1 MAPQDQNSSE
11 DEIVAFEKKD
21 RKGPRAGDD
30 TSDLNINSMMDMI
43 TILLVFLLVTLTS
56 DPLSIKQDDFLLLA
70 KSTVDYNPQDSV
82 PVTLTKNKI
91 IVDNKA
97 VVKVDCSVGGQVCQR
112 EDYKRNDAFYSV
124 DKSFKEDGD
133 EKSFMIEPLH
143 KSLEQIVKQQKE
155 EAKELGREF
164 KPVAT
169 IICDGNIPFRLIA
182 ETVYTSGMAGLSE
195 LNFAIIKTSNRAG
208 IDGK

>member
-1 MAPQDQNSSE
+1 MDLQQKSGSE

>member
-1 MAPQDQNSSE
+1 
-11 DEIVAFEKKD
+11 
-21 RKGPRAGDD
+21 
-30 TSDLNINSMMDMI
+30 
-43 TILLVFLLVTLTS
+43 
-56 DPLSIKQDDFLLLA
+56 
-70 KSTVDYNPQDSV
+70 VDYNPQDSV

-169 IICDGNIPFRLIA
+169 IICDGHIPFRLIA

>member
-1 MAPQDQNSSE
+1 MDLKQKDSSAE
-11 DEIVAFEKKD
+11 ELVAFEKKD
-21 RKGPRAGDD
+21 RKQARAGDD

-82 PVTLTKNKI
+82 PITLTKNKI

-208 IDGK
+208 LGGK

>member
-1 MAPQDQNSSE
+1 MSSE
-11 DEIVAFEKKD
+11 ENNEADGQIIAFEKKD
-21 RKGPRAGDD
+21 RKQARSGDEN
-30 TSDLNINSMMDMI
+30 SDLNINSMMDMI

-82 PVTLTKNKI
+82 PITITKNKI

-97 VVKVDCSVGGQVCQR
+97 VVKVDCSVGGQVCQH
-112 EDYKRNDAFYSV
+112 EDYKRGDAFYSV

-169 IICDGNIPFRLIA
+169 IICDAYIPFRLIA

-195 LNFAIIKTSNRAG
+195 LNFAIIKTSARAG
-208 IDGK
+208 IGAK

>member
-1 MAPQDQNSSE
+1 MASTDPNAPEEIISFQKKTRKKARSGGDQ
-11 DEIVAFEKKD
+11 
-21 RKGPRAGDD
+21 
-30 TSDLNINSMMDMI
+30 SDLNINSMMDMI

-56 DPLSIKQDDFLLLA
+56 DPLNIKQDDFLLLA

-91 IVDNKA
+91 LVDAKA

-112 EDYKRNDAFYSV
+112 EDYQREDAFYSV

-133 EKSFMIEPLH
+133 EKSFMIDPLH
-143 KSLEQIVKQQKE
+143 KALEQIVKQQKE
-155 EAKELGREF
+155 EAKELGREY

-169 IICDGNIPFRLIA
+169 IICDAFIPFRLIA
-182 ETVYTSGMAGLSE
+182 EVVYTSGMAGLSE
-195 LNFAIIKTSNRAG
+195 LNFAIIKTGGRAG
-208 IDGK
+208 MDTD

>member
-1 MAPQDQNSSE
+1 MSSE
-11 DEIVAFEKKD
+11 DANNNSELLGFEKKT
-21 RKGPRAGDD
+21 RKQARGPEDGGDN
-30 TSDLNINSMMDMI
+30 LNINSMMDIM

-82 PVTLTKNKI
+82 PITLTRNKI

-112 EDYKRNDAFYSV
+112 EDYQRTDAFYSV

-143 KSLEQIVKQQKE
+143 KTLEQLVKQQKE

-169 IICDGNIPFRLIA
+169 IICDQNIPFRLIA

-195 LNFAIIKTSNRAG
+195 LNFAIIKTSDRAG
-208 IDGK
+208 I